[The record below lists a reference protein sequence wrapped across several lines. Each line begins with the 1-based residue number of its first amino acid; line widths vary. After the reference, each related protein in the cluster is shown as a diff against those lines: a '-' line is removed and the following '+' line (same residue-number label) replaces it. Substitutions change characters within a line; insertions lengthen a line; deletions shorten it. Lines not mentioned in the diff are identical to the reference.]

1 MFNPGRQLSTTQHLT
16 ASSRMEQRIRQI
28 KVRTLMDWDKDS
40 LIGKAKTV
48 HTIHS
53 LQLAGKCLTNSRKV
67 GFIMLG
73 KTNTL
78 SLNVLCCVLFTH
90 THTPI
95 PSHFPYILLQC
106 KTYGMGYHFCQ
117 FWPATLS
124 VSPPSFLFILS
135 LVTGGAAWLW
145 ETEGYLMLCKHCSGT
160 TRI

>member
-1 MFNPGRQLSTTQHLT
+1 MWFNPGRHLSTTQQLT

-40 LIGKAKTV
+40 LIGKAKIV

-53 LQLAGKCLTNSRKV
+53 LQLVGKCLTDSRKV

-90 THTPI
+90 THTNSFSFPLDFTAMQNI
-95 PSHFPYILLQC
+95 IWYGISLQPVSACYTVCVPSQLLVHLQPPHWW
-106 KTYGMGYHFCQ
+106 G
-117 FWPATLS
+117 S
-124 VSPPSFLFILS
+124 VIVRNRRVLNA
-135 LVTGGAAWLW
+135 V
-145 ETEGYLMLCKHCSGT
+145 
-160 TRI
+160 